1 MDTTVSPGAGTGR
14 AQRREARL
22 LWAAALLNG
31 PVELVDF
38 VLPLWAGATLG
49 AGPAAVGALVALE
62 LAVSVLLRPVTGLLA
77 DTRERR
83 TVAATGALLYA
94 LSCAGYAF
102 APTLP
107 VAFAAAVLGGAGGA
121 LFWVPVRA
129 AVAERLEQDPGVY
142 PRLVS
147 WEETGSWVAF
157 VAGLSLLPAL
167 GERGLFAG
175 CAAACAVAAG
185 VLLTAPRRASGAP
198 REERGPAARALARR
212 LRPVLAAVAATATA
226 EAAVSVLLLLHLQRG
241 FGLGIV
247 EAALVFLPGA
257 VVMGALP
264 GPLGR
269 LVLRHGRR
277 RVLVGGSLAGAAF
290 AASLAVAPSPPVLA
304 VLWVLSAAAC
314 AAVVPVQQAVVAEA
328 SGAGTGRGLGLYE
341 AAVLLGGAV
350 GAAAAGVLYQGAS
363 WAAACLVAALVLA
376 AGAVLLPYAVR
387 VLGVDDRPAPVPVE
401 TALAVP
407 GPVPALAAPGPAP
420 AVEAQPPVRSAK
432 PPAQRLREL
441 AQHVALVVT
450 VQVVLVLVDLSWL
463 VDRLTGARRELDGPA
478 ALVHGAGRVWLVVL
492 AVDVVWTL
500 AVVARRPVPPRD
512 GGGADGAVEQ
522 GRDVL

>member
-1 MDTTVSPGAGTGR
+1 M
-14 AQRREARL
+14 

-31 PVELVDF
+31 PAELVDF
-38 VLPLWAGATLG
+38 VLPLWAGAVLG

-62 LAVSVLLRPVTGLLA
+62 LAVSVLLRPAAGVLA
-77 DTRERR
+77 DVRERR
-83 TVAATGALLYA
+83 TVAAAGALLYA
-94 LSCAGYAF
+94 LSCAGYAL
-102 APTLP
+102 APALP

-129 AVAERLEQDPGVY
+129 AVAERLDEDPGVY

-167 GERGLFAG
+167 GERSLFAG
-175 CAAACAVAAG
+175 CAVACAAAAG
-185 VLLTAPRRASGAP
+185 VLLSAPRRTSSAP
-198 REERGPAARALARR
+198 DQERGPAARSLLRR
-212 LRPVLAAVAATATA
+212 LRPVLLAVAATATA

-277 RVLVGGSLAGAAF
+277 RVLVGGSLASAAF

-304 VLWVLSAAAC
+304 VLWVLSAAAY

-363 WAAACLVAALVLA
+363 WAVGCLVAALVLT
-376 AGAVLLPYAVR
+376 AGAVLVPRAVR
-387 VLGVDDRPAPVPVE
+387 ALGVADRPAVPVPEPEPARPVVAVPDPAPVPG
-401 TALAVP
+401 ARA
-407 GPVPALAAPGPAP
+407 
-420 AVEAQPPVRSAK
+420 PVRPAK
-432 PPAQRLREL
+432 TPAQRLREL
-441 AQHVALVVT
+441 AQHVALVAV

-463 VDRLTGARRELDGPA
+463 ADRFTGQRRDLDGAA

-500 AVVARRPVPPRD
+500 VTVVRARGRD
-512 GGGADGAVEQ
+512 AARSSGA
-522 GRDVL
+522 RDVL

>member
-1 MDTTVSPGAGTGR
+1 MDTAVSPGAGTGR
-14 AQRREARL
+14 AQQREARL

-31 PVELVDF
+31 PAELVDF
-38 VLPLWAGATLG
+38 VLPLWAGAVLG

-62 LAVSVLLRPVTGLLA
+62 LVVSVLLRPAAGVLA
-77 DTRERR
+77 DARERR
-83 TVAATGALLYA
+83 TVAAAGALLYA
-94 LSCAGYAF
+94 LSCAGYAL
-102 APTLP
+102 APALP

-157 VAGLSLLPAL
+157 VGGLSLLPAL

-175 CAAACAVAAG
+175 CAVACAVAAAA
-185 VLLTAPRRASGAP
+185 LLTAPRRAPGAP
-198 REERGPAARALARR
+198 VGESGPAARALVRR
-212 LRPVLAAVAATATA
+212 LRPVLVAVAATSTA

-247 EAALVFLPGA
+247 GAALVFLPGA

-277 RVLVGGSLAGAAF
+277 RVLVGGSLASAAF

-304 VLWVLSAAAC
+304 VLWVLSAAAY

-341 AAVLLGGAV
+341 AAALLGGAV

-363 WAAACLVAALVLA
+363 WAVGCLVAALVLA
-376 AGAVLLPYAVR
+376 AGAVVVPRAVR
-387 VLGVDDRPAPVPVE
+387 ALGVADRPAVPVPGG
-401 TALAVP
+401 APPAAPRGAAAAVP
-407 GPVPALAAPGPAP
+407 PVAPDPAP
-420 AVEAQPPVRSAK
+420 APGAQAPVRPVK
-432 PPAQRLREL
+432 TPAQRLREL
-441 AQHVALVVT
+441 AQHVALVAV

-463 VDRLTGARRELDGPA
+463 ADRLTGQRRDLDGAA
-478 ALVHGAGRVWLVVL
+478 ALVHGAGRVWLFVL

-500 AVVARRPVPPRD
+500 VTVVRARGRD
-512 GGGADGAVEQ
+512 AARSSAA
-522 GRDVL
+522 RDVL

>member
-1 MDTTVSPGAGTGR
+1 M
-14 AQRREARL
+14 
-22 LWAAALLNG
+22 LWAAALVNG
-31 PVELVDF
+31 PAELVDF
-38 VLPLWAGATLG
+38 VLPLWAGAVLG

-62 LAVSVLLRPVTGLLA
+62 LAVSVLLRPAAGVLA
-77 DTRERR
+77 DARERR
-83 TVAATGALLYA
+83 TVAAAGALLYA
-94 LSCAGYAF
+94 LSCAGYAL
-102 APTLP
+102 APALP

-129 AVAERLEQDPGVY
+129 AVAERLDADPGVY

-185 VLLTAPRRASGAP
+185 VLLTAPRRASSAP
-198 REERGPAARALARR
+198 GQERGPAASALLRR
-212 LRPVLAAVAATATA
+212 LRPVLVAVAATATA

-257 VVMGALP
+257 VAMGALP

-277 RVLVGGSLAGAAF
+277 RVLVGGSLASAAF

-304 VLWVLSAAAC
+304 VLWVLSAAAY

-328 SGAGTGRGLGLYE
+328 SGAGAGRGLGLYE
-341 AAVLLGGAV
+341 ASALLGGAV

-363 WAAACLVAALVLA
+363 WAVGCLVAALVLA
-376 AGAVLLPYAVR
+376 AGAVLVPRAVR
-387 VLGVDDRPAPVPVE
+387 ALGVADRPAVPVLE
-401 TALAVP
+401 PARPVVAVP
-407 GPVPALAAPGPAP
+407 GPEPAPGVWA
-420 AVEAQPPVRSAK
+420 PVRPAK
-432 PPAQRLREL
+432 TPAQRLREL
-441 AQHVALVVT
+441 AQHVVLVAV

-463 VDRLTGARRELDGPA
+463 ADRFAGQPRDLDGAA

-500 AVVARRPVPPRD
+500 VTVVRSRRPVP
-512 GGGADGAVEQ
+512 
-522 GRDVL
+522 